1 MPIAE
6 TDIEL
11 ALKAAIEAGNLSW
24 SIAWPNQDHNG
35 VKPYIQCE
43 IVRVNR
49 RDETLD
55 GVMPISRGML
65 MVTTVTAR
73 GTSSRTGNQKADQ
86 TAALFP
92 MGRRIAVTGG
102 EIVILKPADVKEGFP
117 QDADWRTPVQ
127 IDYEAS

>member
-11 ALKAAIEAGNLSW
+11 ELKAAIEAGNLSW
-24 SIAWPNQDHNG
+24 SIAWPNQDHDG
-35 VKPYIQCE
+35 IKPYVQCE

-55 GVMPISRGML
+55 GVMPISRGMI
-65 MVTTVTAR
+65 MATAVTAR
-73 GTSSRTGNQKADQ
+73 GISSRIGNQKADQ
-86 TAALFP
+86 IAALFP

>member
-35 VKPYIQCE
+35 VKPYVQCE

-55 GVMPISRGML
+55 GVMPISRGMI
-65 MVTTVTAR
+65 MATAVTAR
-73 GTSSRTGNQKADQ
+73 GISSRIGNEKADQ
-86 TAALFP
+86 IAALFP

>member
-11 ALKAAIEAGNLSW
+11 ALKAVLEAGNLSW
-24 SIAWPNQDHNG
+24 SIAWPNQDHDG
-35 VKPYIQCE
+35 VKPYIQCK

-55 GVMPISRGML
+55 GVMPISRGMV
-65 MVTTVTAR
+65 MATTVTER
-73 GTSSRTGNQKADQ
+73 GISSRLGNEKADQ
-86 TAALFP
+86 IAALFP